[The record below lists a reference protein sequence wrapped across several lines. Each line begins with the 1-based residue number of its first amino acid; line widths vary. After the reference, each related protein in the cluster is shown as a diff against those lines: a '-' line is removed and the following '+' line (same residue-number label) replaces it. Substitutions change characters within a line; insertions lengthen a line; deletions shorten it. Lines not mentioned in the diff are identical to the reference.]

1 MGALFI
7 RTVFFVTDL
16 GLTIVVVFVVE
27 TTGFDFQVAVPRRLL
42 LLDVVVFTV
51 LTTDRF
57 REGAIDGVEL

>member
-16 GLTIVVVFVVE
+16 GLTIVAVFAVE
-27 TTGFDFQVAVPRRLL
+27 TIDFDFMGAVPRRLL
-42 LLDVVVFTV
+42 LLDVVVFTA

-57 REGAIDGVEL
+57 FEGAIDGVVL

>member
-1 MGALFI
+1 MALFI

-16 GLTIVVVFVVE
+16 GLISVVVFAVE
-27 TTGFDFQVAVPRRLL
+27 TIDFDFRGAVPMRLL

-57 REGAIDGVEL
+57 FEGAIDGVVL